1 VIRNGRQQARHGETK
16 AGGSLRLAFMT
27 AGLGAALGASLAL
40 GTTAAAQ
47 QQNVEKDMQK
57 VRTER
62 DAKMMSNPVTTFYL
76 KYSSSANDTVEIMT
90 ALHELMQPD
99 VRFYLDLGSR
109 SISMRGFPDDVTAAG
124 NLIKELDRPRKN
136 YRLAFTLNVMEGGK
150 RLDIQHVIM
159 TPASSQRMTLKRGT
173 RVPVVTMSSGTPA
186 TAGKPATPPQPQTSY
201 LDVGLNFEV
210 TVVDTADGGELRF
223 RLEQSAVA
231 DDKPV
236 PEGQSP
242 TIRTS
247 DLEGVTLLT
256 AGKPLMLG
264 SLDMP
269 GLGARMD
276 VELTL
281 TAVQ

>member
-1 VIRNGRQQARHGETK
+1 VRNFDGMA
-16 AGGSLRLAFMT
+16 
-27 AGLGAALGASLAL
+27 AALVLAAML
-40 GTTAAAQ
+40 GTAAAQ
-47 QQNVEKDMQK
+47 QQSFEKDMQRA
-57 VRTER
+57 RTER

-76 KYSSSANDTVEIMT
+76 KYSSSVNDTHEIMT
-90 ALHELMQPD
+90 ALHDLMQPD
-99 VRFYLDLGSR
+99 VRFYLDLGNR
-109 SISMRGFPDDVTAAG
+109 SISMRGFPDDVAAAA

-136 YRLAFTLNVMEGGK
+136 YRLAFTLAVMEGSK
-150 RLDIQHVIM
+150 RLDTQHVIL
-159 TPASSQRMTLKRGT
+159 TPAAGQSMTLKRGT
-173 RVPVVTMSSGTPA
+173 RVPVVAISKGTPA
-186 TAGKPATPPQPQTSY
+186 TATEPATPPQPHTSY

-231 DDKPV
+231 DEKPV

-256 AGKPLMLG
+256 AGKPLVLG

-269 GLGARMD
+269 GLGARME
-276 VELTL
+276 VEVTM
-281 TAVQ
+281 TVVQ